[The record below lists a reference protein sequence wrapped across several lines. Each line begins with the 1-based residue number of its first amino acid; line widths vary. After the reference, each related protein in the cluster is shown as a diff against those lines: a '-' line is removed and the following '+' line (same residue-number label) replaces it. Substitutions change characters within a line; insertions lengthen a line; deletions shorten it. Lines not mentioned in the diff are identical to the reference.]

1 MNQINPYR
9 RNCEVMRKFFAKPIF
24 LIIGIVLLIFN
35 LMQIIISV
43 ISSKYAFNFLSAT
56 LCIAFFM
63 FYFTA
68 RSKKE
73 SVSFKVPT
81 VLMDVVSIVGIVF
94 SGLIFVFSG
103 IMTVLFMLPTKSA
116 VIEYH
121 GSYEFLWSTLSKAL
135 YYMAVIL
142 FPIVAVLSLLL
153 LFYFIGMQ
161 RMCLSFKK
169 SLSNIYLQRKGSVM
183 FGVMSII
190 FAVLSAGA
198 TVACFTSFK
207 HSLYILANIE
217 CANAT
222 VIFICMAI
230 LGFSYN
236 SYIKKLSSSIE
247 TGRPVQPLP
256 DKEEEVTNN
265 NPTLNMW
272 AESETFNQPHRQATV
287 TRPVE
292 FTPQA
297 VFGGNRVVEPETKPS
312 RIQIPENDLHN
323 PYVRNSTAATK
334 RCANCGKENPNI
346 NIFCGNCGSRL

>member
-24 LIIGIVLLIFN
+24 LTTAIALLLLN
-35 LMQIIISV
+35 LMQIIVSV
-43 ISSKYAFNFLSAT
+43 ISSMYAFNFLSAA

-73 SVSFKVPT
+73 NVSFRVPT
-81 VLMDVVSIVGIVF
+81 VLTDVVSIVGIVF

-103 IMTVLFMLPTKSA
+103 FMTVLFMLPTKSA
-116 VIEYH
+116 VTEYH
-121 GSYEFLWSTLSKAL
+121 GSYEFLWSTLGKAL

-183 FGVMSII
+183 FGVMSVI

-198 TVACFTSFK
+198 AVACFTSFRY
-207 HSLYILANIE
+207 SLNILAIVE
-217 CANAT
+217 CANTT

-236 SYIKKLSSSIE
+236 SYIKKLSISIE
-247 TGRPVQPLP
+247 TGRPVHTLP
-256 DKEEEVTNN
+256 DKEEEVVEN
-265 NPTLNMW
+265 NPTLDMW
-272 AESETFNQPHRQATV
+272 TESETFNQLPQQPV
-287 TRPVE
+287 TQPVE
-292 FTPQA
+292 FTPQT
-297 VFGGNRVVEPETKPS
+297 VFGGNMAVEPEAKPS
-312 RIQIPENDLHN
+312 RVQNPENDVQN
-323 PYVRNSTAATK
+323 PYIKNSAAATK
-334 RCANCGKENPNI
+334 RCVKCGKENPNI
-346 NIFCGNCGSRL
+346 NIFCGNCGNRL